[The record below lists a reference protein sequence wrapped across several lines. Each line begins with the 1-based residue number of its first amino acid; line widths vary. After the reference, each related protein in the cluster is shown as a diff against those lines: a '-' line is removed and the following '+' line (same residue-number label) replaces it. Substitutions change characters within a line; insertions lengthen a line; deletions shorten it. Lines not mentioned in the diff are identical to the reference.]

1 LSKPYCSLIYI
12 NTKLLH
18 TPDGR
23 VKNSDVNREVVE
35 HDTFIP
41 ICKIFRPLL
50 IVMTLVGLYHDSG
63 KEICVTANGEIIAM
77 DRSFRR
83 RALIKSRLLA

>member
-1 LSKPYCSLIYI
+1 MVFRSGAK
-12 NTKLLH
+12 N
-18 TPDGR
+18 PDMH
-23 VKNSDVNREVVE
+23 REMVE

-63 KEICVTANGEIIAM
+63 KEICFLV
-77 DRSFRR
+77 
-83 RALIKSRLLA
+83 LV

>member
-1 LSKPYCSLIYI
+1 MVFRSGAK
-12 NTKLLH
+12 N
-18 TPDGR
+18 PDI
-23 VKNSDVNREVVE
+23 REMVE

-63 KEICVTANGEIIAM
+63 KEICFLV
-77 DRSFRR
+77 
-83 RALIKSRLLA
+83 LV